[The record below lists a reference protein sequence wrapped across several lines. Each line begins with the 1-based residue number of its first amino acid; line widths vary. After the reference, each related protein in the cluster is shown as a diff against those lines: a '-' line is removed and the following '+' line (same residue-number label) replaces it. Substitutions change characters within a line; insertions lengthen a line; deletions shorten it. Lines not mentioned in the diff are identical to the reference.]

1 MYYLFL
7 GTLRIRNV
15 DFTYISLSVCWAF
28 RYMFLLSLKFM
39 DVWIC
44 YDKAYRTLTKGSV

>member
-15 DFTYISLSVCWAF
+15 DFT
-28 RYMFLLSLKFM
+28 
-39 DVWIC
+39 
-44 YDKAYRTLTKGSV
+44 